1 MSKSARPHSP
11 SAMARPAPRMAPS
24 AQRTTLQWQPG
35 RRAASA
41 RSAPKERA
49 YDIDSTLTPRQQH
62 LLRKAG
68 AISLRGGAPKEG
80 REEQAMDAASLA
92 RMPQTGR
99 GAASTAFIA
108 HGGLLVPGGR
118 AKPPGGRNARVVA
131 VKLGAADRQRD
142 GLEPSGT
149 QIADDLSARWVSR
162 ALLLDPWP
170 FASLAG
176 ARRSTLTLSGAGQG

>member
-1 MSKSARPHSP
+1 MSKSARPHSGP
-11 SAMARPAPRMAPS
+11 SAMAPAALAARMAPS

-49 YDIDSTLTPRQQH
+49 YDIESTLTPRQQH

-80 REEQAMDAASLA
+80 REDQAMDAAPLA

-99 GAASTAFIA
+99 GAASTALIA

-118 AKPPGGRNARVVA
+118 AKPGSLSGRNARVVA
-131 VKLGAADRQRD
+131 VKLGAADRKRD
-142 GLEPSGT
+142 GLEPSGA
-149 QIADDLSARWVSR
+149 QIADDLSARWVCL
-162 ALLLDPWP
+162 ALLLDPP
-170 FASLAG
+170 
-176 ARRSTLTLSGAGQG
+176 